1 MDSKQIAAARGW
13 QTLADG
19 LIVVVIV
26 AGVAPLIGAIQSGES
41 WRAWLAGWETW
52 TWSAFQAGVVAGG
65 TALVAWLRRRFVSTP
80 DADDVARRA
89 EG

>member
-52 TWSAFQAGVVAGG
+52 TWSAFQAAVVAGG
-65 TALVAWLRRRFVSTP
+65 TALVAWLRRRFVDVAEST
-80 DADDVARRA
+80 ARRA

>member
-65 TALVAWLRRRFVSTP
+65 TALVAWLRRRFV
-80 DADDVARRA
+80 DVAEPTARRA

>member
-1 MDSKQIAAARGW
+1 MDSKQIAAARSW

-41 WRAWLAGWETW
+41 WSAWLAGWETW
-52 TWSAFQAGVVAGG
+52 TWSAFQAAVVAGG
-65 TALVAWLRRRFVSTP
+65 TALVAWLRRRFV
-80 DADDVARRA
+80 DVPEATARRA
-89 EG
+89 DR

>member
-19 LIVVVIV
+19 LIVVALV

-41 WRAWLAGWETW
+41 WAGWLAGWETW
-52 TWSAFQAGVVAGG
+52 TWSAFQAAVVAGG
-65 TALVAWLRRRFVSTP
+65 TALASWLRRRFLSTP
-80 DADDVARRA
+80 DSDDVARRA
-89 EG
+89 EA

>member
-52 TWSAFQAGVVAGG
+52 TWSAFQAAVVAGG
-65 TALVAWLRRRFVSTP
+65 TALVSWLRRRFVSTP
-80 DADDVARRA
+80 DSDSTARRA
-89 EG
+89 EA